1 MESISGRSNGGRP
14 TGRQPTG
21 ESPDSPGSPGSLG
34 GGTFGG
40 RTFSRRWVLGAGATT
55 LLTTGL
61 TACGSGDGSGGGG
74 GTITAMVYGDDAVKV
89 QTAAVGRF
97 NKSAASKSAKG
108 KVKLEKV
115 PGSDYSA
122 KLRTA
127 MGSPSAPDVFF
138 NWGGGSIKAYQEAN
152 QLIDLTDTIE
162 GDPVLKGGF
171 LPSVLAA
178 GGLGGRNYGIPMRGM
193 QPVIL
198 FYNKSVFAEH
208 KLQPPTTWAELQ
220 EINTKLKAAKI
231 TPFALGGADTWTE
244 LMWLE
249 YLVDR
254 IGGPEVFAKIQGG
267 DASAWGDPAV
277 LKAAETVKELIDD
290 GAFGSKFSSVSY
302 VNGGAPAVFAK
313 GKAAMHLMGS
323 WEYSTQLGKFPS
335 FAKNNL
341 GWCAFP
347 TVEGGT
353 GDIRN
358 VVGNP
363 TNYWSV
369 NSRTQN
375 KDAAIAFLKDC
386 ASQAY
391 AKALVANG
399 DIPTTANAA
408 KLLEASPNPE
418 FAKFQYEMV
427 EKAPAFTLSWDQ
439 ALGADIA
446 TPMLTEIN
454 KLFVGKSSPS
464 QFVSALKELK

>member
-1 MESISGRSNGGRP
+1 MESY
-14 TGRQPTG
+14 
-21 ESPDSPGSPGSLG
+21 
-34 GGTFGG
+34 
-40 RTFSRRWVLGAGATT
+40 SRRWVLGAGAST
-55 LLTTGL
+55 LLTAGLAGCGSSDGAGGGSTL
-61 TACGSGDGSGGGG
+61 TAF
-74 GTITAMVYGDDAVKV
+74 VYGDDAAKV
-89 QTAAVGRF
+89 QQAAVTRF
-97 NKSAASKSAKG
+97 NKSAAAKSAKG
-108 KVKLEKV
+108 TVKLEKV
-115 PGSDYSA
+115 PGAEYPA

-138 NWGGGSIKAYQEAN
+138 NWGGGSIKAYQEAD

-162 GDPVLKGGF
+162 DDPVLKSGF
-171 LPSVLAA
+171 LPAVLAA
-178 GGLGGRNYGIPMRGM
+178 GDLKGRHYGIPMRGM

-198 FYNKSVFAEH
+198 FYNKTVFAEH
-208 KLQPPTTWAELQ
+208 KLQPPTTWDELT
-220 EINTKLKAAKI
+220 EINAKLKSAGI

-254 IGGPEVFAKIQGG
+254 IGGPDVFAKIKDG
-267 DASAWGDPAV
+267 DASGWGDPAV
-277 LKAAETVKELIDD
+277 LKAAQTVRDLIDD

-302 VNGGAPAVFAK
+302 TNGGAPAVFAK

-323 WEYSTQLGKFPS
+323 WEYSTQLGKFPD
-335 FAKNNL
+335 FAKQHL

-347 TVEGGT
+347 TVEGGS

-369 NSRTQN
+369 NARTKN

-386 ASQAY
+386 ASETY

-399 DIPTTANAA
+399 DIPTTADAA
-408 KLLEASPNPE
+408 RLLDSSPNPE

-439 ALGADIA
+439 AVDPDIS

-454 KLFVGKSSPS
+454 KLFVGKSTPA
-464 QFVSALKELK
+464 QFVSALKGLK

>member
-1 MESISGRSNGGRP
+1 MESISGQSNGG
-14 TGRQPTG
+14 QPTG
-21 ESPDSPGSPGSLG
+21 GQPTTAGSVGGLGS
-34 GGTFGG
+34 

-61 TACGSGDGSGGGG
+61 TACGSSDGSGGGG
-74 GTITAMVYGDDAVKV
+74 GTITAFVYGDDAVKV
-89 QTAAVGRF
+89 QQAAVDRF
-97 NKSAASKSAKG
+97 NKSAAAKSADG

-115 PGSDYSA
+115 PGSDYTA

-127 MGSPSAPDVFF
+127 MGSPRQPDVFF
-138 NWGGGSIKAYQEAN
+138 NWGGGSITAYQEAK
-152 QLIDLTDTIE
+152 QLVDLTDTIA
-162 GDPVLKGGF
+162 GDPALKDGF
-171 LPSVLAA
+171 LPAVLAA
-178 GGLGGRNYGIPMRGM
+178 GELGGRNYGIPMRGM

-220 EINTKLKAAKI
+220 DINAKLKAARI

-267 DASAWGDPAV
+267 DTSGWGDPAV
-277 LKAAETVKELIDD
+277 LKAAETIKELIDD

-323 WEYSTQLGKFPS
+323 WEYSTQLGKFPD
-335 FAKNNL
+335 FAKSNL
-341 GWCAFP
+341 GWFAFP

-369 NSRTQN
+369 NARTKN

-386 ASQAY
+386 ASETY

-399 DIPTTANAA
+399 DIPTTSNAA
-408 KLLEASPNPE
+408 KLLDASPNPE
-418 FAKFQYEMV
+418 FARFQYEMV

-454 KLFVGKSSPS
+454 KLFVGQSSPS
-464 QFVSALKELK
+464 EFVSALKELK